1 MPMLLTMSLE
11 EKIPVKTIK
20 ALNKKNKTIMIV
32 AGEASGDMHGANL
45 VREMLNLD
53 PMLNFYGIGGNR
65 LREEGVDLLANASDM
80 AVVGLTEV
88 VSKLGSILK
97 IMGMMKR
104 SLDER
109 RPDLVILID
118 YPDFNIPLAK
128 AAKKRGIKVFYY
140 ISPQVWAWRK
150 SRIGQ
155 IKKTVSKMAV
165 ILPFEVETYRQ
176 KGFEVN
182 YVGHP
187 LLDMVKLNYSKQE
200 SRKKF
205 GLSEN
210 EITIGILPGSRT
222 SEVRILMPELMQAA
236 QILKREMPD
245 LQFVLPLA
253 DTLEETSVTEIISG
267 FNVKVKVVSGHTYD
281 VISCADL
288 ALVASGTATLETAL
302 LGIPMIIVYKIS
314 MLSYFIG
321 RLFVHVK
328 NIGLVN
334 IIAGKTI
341 VPELVQGDAS
351 GKRIAAESLSIL
363 KNGERRQ
370 KMIKELEAIR
380 ARLGEPG
387 AARRAAQIAHDMI

>member
-1 MPMLLTMSLE
+1 MLLTMSLE

-65 LREEGVDLLANASDM
+65 LREEGVELLANASDM

-222 SEVRILMPELMQAA
+222 SEVRILMPELLQAA

>member
-11 EKIPVKTIK
+11 EKSPVKTIK

-65 LREEGVDLLANASDM
+65 LRKEGVDLLANASDM

-176 KGFEVN
+176 KGFGVN

-205 GLSEN
+205 GLSED

-222 SEVRILMPELMQAA
+222 SEVRILMPELLRAA

-302 LGIPMIIVYKIS
+302 LGVPMIIVYKIS
-314 MLSYFIG
+314 LLSYFIG

-341 VPELVQGDAS
+341 VPELIQGDAS

>member
-53 PMLNFYGIGGNR
+53 PALNFYGIGGNR
-65 LREEGVDLLANASDM
+65 LQEEGVELLANASDM

-97 IMGMMKR
+97 IMGIMKR

-109 RPDLVILID
+109 RPDIVILID

-165 ILPFEVETYRQ
+165 ILPFEVEMYHQ
-176 KGFEVN
+176 KGFGVN

-205 GLSEN
+205 GLSEDK
-210 EITIGILPGSRT
+210 ITIGILPGSRT
-222 SEVRILMPELMQAA
+222 SEVRILMPELLRAA

-245 LQFVLPLA
+245 LQFILPLA

-267 FNVKVKVVSGHTYD
+267 FNVDVKVVSGHTYD
-281 VISCADL
+281 VVSCADL

-302 LGIPMIIVYKIS
+302 LGVPMIIVYKIS
-314 MLSYFIG
+314 LLSYFIG

-341 VPELVQGDAS
+341 VPELIQGDAS
-351 GKRIAAESLSIL
+351 GMRIAAESLSIL

>member
-11 EKIPVKTIK
+11 EKSPVKTIK
-20 ALNKKNKTIMIV
+20 ALSKKNKTIMIV

-65 LREEGVDLLANASDM
+65 LRKEGVDLLANASDM

-128 AAKKRGIKVFYY
+128 AARKRGIKVFYY

-155 IKKTVSKMAV
+155 IKKMVSKMAV

-205 GLSEN
+205 GLSED

-222 SEVRILMPELMQAA
+222 SEVRILMPELMRAA
-236 QILKREMPD
+236 QILKREVPD

-302 LGIPMIIVYKIS
+302 LGVPMIIVYKIS
-314 MLSYFIG
+314 LLSYFIG
-321 RLFVHVK
+321 SLFVHVK
-328 NIGLVN
+328 NIGLVY

-341 VPELVQGDAS
+341 VPELIQGDAS

-387 AARRAAQIAHDMI
+387 AARRAAQIACDMI

>member
-53 PMLNFYGIGGNR
+53 PALNFYGIGGNR
-65 LREEGVDLLANASDM
+65 LREEGVELLANASDM

-165 ILPFEVETYRQ
+165 ILPFEVEMYYQ
-176 KGFEVN
+176 KGFGVN

-205 GLSEN
+205 GLFEDK
-210 EITIGILPGSRT
+210 ITIGILPGSRT
-222 SEVRILMPELMQAA
+222 SEVRILMPELLRAA

-245 LQFVLPLA
+245 LQFILPLA
-253 DTLEETSVTEIISG
+253 DTLEETSVTKIISG
-267 FNVKVKVVSGHTYD
+267 FNVDVKVVSGHTYD

-302 LGIPMIIVYKIS
+302 LGVPMIIVYKIS
-314 MLSYFIG
+314 LLSYFIG

-341 VPELVQGDAS
+341 VPELIQGDAS
-351 GKRIAAESLSIL
+351 GMRIAAESLSIL

-370 KMIKELEAIR
+370 KMIKELQAIR